1 MRKNLNRLATLAL
14 SGMMVMSMAVPA
26 FAKNLEIPKV
36 LHTDGN
42 TYAPDVEFTLNLKN
56 VTGKHTFEG
65 KEYEATGTAPAG
77 LLTTTG
83 AKFAPEVGKLGED
96 DPRGRAY
103 GAQFKSKFTL
113 TVDESKITTEG
124 IYFYEME
131 ENNPDYEGI
140 RPSAAKFL
148 VMVVAYK
155 DQAGN
160 FQANIAVEREGDP
173 ARASKNPNFAT
184 VKPTSID
191 NNYGKHF
198 PTPDPNF
205 PDPDPDPSNP
215 NPDPDPKNDTTHDVT
230 FKKKVAGFMTDES
243 KKFSFTVKVDS
254 QNDKE
259 FFRVTKVDGSNNDAE
274 VDVEPIQKNGEQV
287 YEFKHNDGI
296 RIYGLTKSDVVT
308 VVEAGGHEYTMTVEA
323 VSKPQESYFGALTH
337 NKFTT
342 TAKVIK
348 DKAKV
353 DIINTKQAPTPTG
366 IVMNVAPYAMML
378 AVAGGLGV
386 VFMNRKKEEE

>member
-1 MRKNLNRLATLAL
+1 
-14 SGMMVMSMAVPA
+14 MMVMSMTAPA

-42 TYAPDVEFTLNLKN
+42 TYAPEVEFTLNLKN

-77 LLTTTG
+77 LLTTIG
-83 AKFAPEVGKLGED
+83 AKFAPVAGELGED

-113 TVDESKITTEG
+113 TVDESKITKEG

-131 ENNPDYEGI
+131 ENEPNYEGI
-140 RPSAAKFL
+140 RKSAAKFL

-173 ARASKNPNFAT
+173 ARASQNPKFAT

-205 PDPDPDPSNP
+205 PDPDPDPTPGP
-215 NPDPDPKNDTTHDVT
+215 NDDPDPKNDTTHDVT

-254 QNDKE
+254 QNGKE
-259 FFRVTKVDGSNNDAE
+259 FFKVTKVDGSNNDAE
-274 VDVEPIQKNGEQV
+274 TVVEPIQKNGEQV

-323 VSKPQESYFGALTH
+323 VSKPQESYFNALTH
-337 NKFTT
+337 NGFTT